1 MWIIIKM
8 FFMFIALLICF
19 ALHNENLSR
28 MLGNKSKKETKEDI
42 EIQANVVSAFIL
54 TLAISG
60 FVFIK

>member
-1 MWIIIKM
+1 MWIIIKI
-8 FFMFIALLICF
+8 FFIYIGVYICF

-28 MLGNKSKKETKEDI
+28 MLGIKSKKETKEDI
-42 EIQANVVSAFIL
+42 EIQANAVSAFIL